1 MKQYW
6 IINAVLAVIAAIIAI
21 MQEVWLGTPLFIPS
35 AFAVGASF
43 GIALSACAEWAK
55 IMPEWIDY
63 NEWSWKNF
71 AIGSV
76 FGVITALTTAI
87 IVC

>member
-21 MQEVWLGTPLFIPS
+21 MQEVWLGTPLYFWN
-35 AFAVGASF
+35 AFAVGSSW
-43 GIALSACAEWAK
+43 GIALSACGEWAK
-55 IMPEWIDY
+55 IMPKWIDY